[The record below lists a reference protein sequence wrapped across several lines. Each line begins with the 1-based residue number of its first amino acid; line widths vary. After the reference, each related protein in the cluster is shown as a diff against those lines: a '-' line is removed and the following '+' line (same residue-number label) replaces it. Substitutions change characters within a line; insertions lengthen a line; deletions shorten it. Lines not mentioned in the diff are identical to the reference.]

1 MNKLQSDNLL
11 SALCLH
17 NNDNILITLKNLN
30 FGMVLSEYG
39 ITMDAPALSGQKI
52 ARFDIQ
58 KDDPIIKYGTV
69 IGFADSNIK
78 KGQVL
83 TNKNVLFKEFNREHN
98 YCSKYKP
105 TNYIENN
112 LQKRFM
118 GYKRHDGRV
127 GTRNYIAIVSTVNCS
142 ATVVHEIASYF
153 TSEKLKDYKNIDG
166 VAAFSHSTGCG
177 MELSGEPMNLLYR
190 TLGGYIKHPNIAAT
204 LVVGLGCERCQVGGL
219 FQNQKLDQD
228 DPFVETLI
236 MQENGGTSST
246 IKAGIEIVK
255 KMLHGINQSID
266 VIVPRGG
273 KSLVAMVQ
281 EEARVPVFAHL
292 EGICHIFV
300 DKVALVDKSVDVCLN
315 AKMRRPGIC
324 GAVET
329 ILVHKE
335 IADEF
340 MPQLI
345 NALKA
350 QACEIRGCNKTQKFN
365 QNIVEALDEDWA
377 KEYLLPIVSI
387 KIVSS
392 FNEAIEHIDSY
403 SSGHTESILT
413 EDLNRASKFQKEI
426 DSAIVMHNTST
437 QFADGGEFG
446 LGGEIGIAT
455 GKFHARGPVG
465 VDQLTSFKYLVNGN
479 GQIRI

>member
-1 MNKLQSDNLL
+1 MNIEQIGINAKEAAKILAKTSSEQKNH
-11 SALCLH
+11 ALEAMSEH
-17 NNDNILITLKNLN
+17 ILADKKIILDANAIDIENAKSKNL
-30 FGMVLSEYG
+30 SESF
-39 ITMDAPALSGQKI
+39 IDRLELNEERISSISDAL
-52 ARFDIQ
+52 
-58 KDDPIIKYGTV
+58 
-69 IGFADSNIK
+69 
-78 KGQVL
+78 L
-83 TNKNVLFKEFNREHN
+83 
-98 YCSKYKP
+98 
-105 TNYIENN
+105 
-112 LQKRFM
+112 
-118 GYKRHDGRV
+118 
-127 GTRNYIAIVSTVNCS
+127 
-142 ATVVHEIASYF
+142 EIASFNDPVGKILDSWQRPNGLQISRVSTPLGVIGIIYESRPNV
-153 TSEKLKDYKNIDG
+153 TADAGALSLKAGNASILRGGSDSINSCLAIHESLIKGLKDADINEN
-166 VAAFSHSTGCG
+166 A
-177 MELSGEPMNLLYR
+177 
-190 TLGGYIKHPNIAAT
+190 
-204 LVVGLGCERCQVGGL
+204 
-219 FQNQKLDQD
+219 
-228 DPFVETLI
+228 
-236 MQENGGTSST
+236 MQIIEDTDR
-246 IKAGIEIVK
+246 EIVK

-300 DKVALVDKSVDVCLN
+300 DKAALIDKSVDVCLN

-324 GAVET
+324 GAAET
-329 ILVHKE
+329 ILVHDE
-335 IADEF
+335 IANEF
-340 MPQLI
+340 MPPLI

-365 QNIVEALDEDWA
+365 QNIIKASDEDWTT
-377 KEYLLPIVSI
+377 EYLAPIVSI

-413 EDLNRASKFQKEI
+413 EDLNRAAIFQKKI

-479 GQIRI
+479 GHTRK

>member
-1 MNKLQSDNLL
+1 MDIEKIGINAKEAAKILAKTSSEQKNHALEAMSKHILADKKTILDANKIDIENAESKKL
-11 SALCLH
+11 SASFIDRLKL
-17 NNDNILITLKNLN
+17 NEERITSISDTLK
-30 FGMVLSEYG
+30 
-39 ITMDAPALSGQKI
+39 
-52 ARFDIQ
+52 
-58 KDDPIIKYGTV
+58 
-69 IGFADSNIK
+69 
-78 KGQVL
+78 
-83 TNKNVLFKEFNREHN
+83 
-98 YCSKYKP
+98 
-105 TNYIENN
+105 
-112 LQKRFM
+112 
-118 GYKRHDGRV
+118 
-127 GTRNYIAIVSTVNCS
+127 
-142 ATVVHEIASYF
+142 EIASFKDPVGKILDSWQRPNGLQISRVSTPLGVIGIIYESRPNV
-153 TSEKLKDYKNIDG
+153 TADAGALSLKAGNASILRGGSDSIYSCLAIHMSLVKGLKD
-166 VAAFSHSTGCG
+166 AAIS
-177 MELSGEPMNLLYR
+177 
-190 TLGGYIKHPNIAAT
+190 
-204 LVVGLGCERCQVGGL
+204 
-219 FQNQKLDQD
+219 
-228 DPFVETLI
+228 
-236 MQENGGTSST
+236 ENAIQIIEDTDR
-246 IKAGIEIVK
+246 EIVK

-365 QNIVEALDEDWA
+365 QNIVKALDEDWA
-377 KEYLLPIVSI
+377 TEYLLPIVSI

-465 VDQLTSFKYLVNGN
+465 VDQLTSFKYFVNGN

>member
-1 MNKLQSDNLL
+1 MDIEKIGINAKEAAKILAKTSSEQKNHALEAMSNHILADKKTILDANKIDIENAESKKL
-11 SALCLH
+11 SASFIDRLKL
-17 NNDNILITLKNLN
+17 NEERITSISDTLK
-30 FGMVLSEYG
+30 
-39 ITMDAPALSGQKI
+39 
-52 ARFDIQ
+52 
-58 KDDPIIKYGTV
+58 
-69 IGFADSNIK
+69 
-78 KGQVL
+78 
-83 TNKNVLFKEFNREHN
+83 
-98 YCSKYKP
+98 
-105 TNYIENN
+105 
-112 LQKRFM
+112 
-118 GYKRHDGRV
+118 
-127 GTRNYIAIVSTVNCS
+127 
-142 ATVVHEIASYF
+142 EIASFNDPVGKILDSWQRPNGLQISRVSTPLGVIGIIYESRPNV
-153 TSEKLKDYKNIDG
+153 TADAGALSLKAGNASILRGGSDSIYSCLAIHMSLVKGLKD
-166 VAAFSHSTGCG
+166 AAIS
-177 MELSGEPMNLLYR
+177 
-190 TLGGYIKHPNIAAT
+190 
-204 LVVGLGCERCQVGGL
+204 
-219 FQNQKLDQD
+219 
-228 DPFVETLI
+228 
-236 MQENGGTSST
+236 ENAIQIIEDTDR
-246 IKAGIEIVK
+246 EIVK

-329 ILVHKE
+329 ILVHNE

-340 MPQLI
+340 MPPLI

>member
-1 MNKLQSDNLL
+1 MSIEQIGINAKEAAKILAKTSSEQKNHALEAMSKHILADKKTILDANKIDIENAESKKL
-11 SALCLH
+11 SASFIDRLKL
-17 NNDNILITLKNLN
+17 NEERITSISDTLK
-30 FGMVLSEYG
+30 
-39 ITMDAPALSGQKI
+39 
-52 ARFDIQ
+52 
-58 KDDPIIKYGTV
+58 
-69 IGFADSNIK
+69 
-78 KGQVL
+78 
-83 TNKNVLFKEFNREHN
+83 
-98 YCSKYKP
+98 
-105 TNYIENN
+105 
-112 LQKRFM
+112 
-118 GYKRHDGRV
+118 
-127 GTRNYIAIVSTVNCS
+127 
-142 ATVVHEIASYF
+142 EIASFKDPVGKILDSWQRPNGLQISRVSTPLGVIGIIYESRPNV
-153 TSEKLKDYKNIDG
+153 TADAGALSLKAGNASILRGGSDSIYSCLAIHMSLVKGLKD
-166 VAAFSHSTGCG
+166 AAIS
-177 MELSGEPMNLLYR
+177 
-190 TLGGYIKHPNIAAT
+190 
-204 LVVGLGCERCQVGGL
+204 
-219 FQNQKLDQD
+219 
-228 DPFVETLI
+228 
-236 MQENGGTSST
+236 ENAIQIIEDTDR
-246 IKAGIEIVK
+246 EIVK

-300 DKVALVDKSVDVCLN
+300 DKTALVDKSVDVCLN

-365 QNIVEALDEDWA
+365 QNIVKALDEDWA
-377 KEYLLPIVSI
+377 TEYLLPIVSI

-465 VDQLTSFKYLVNGN
+465 VDQLTSFKYFVNGN